1 MKKVFVAFLTVF
13 MILLAIVAVQ
23 AYAVPL
29 MPALQVAENEVSVTV
44 TIPESDEN
52 KKGDVKEDQD
62 EEEVIS
68 DTETEITEEPTETE
82 EVVET
87 TEEPTETEEVVE
99 TTEEPTETEEV
110 VETTEVPTE
119 TEEVVETTEV
129 PTETEEVV
137 ETTEVPTET
146 VTEVVVEPTEEPTE
160 IPTEVPTEVVDREV
174 FVTIKGNTA
183 YAAYDGN
190 RHVASGYTVTEISNS
205 AYTENDFIF
214 TGQAYVEM
222 IDAGVSYMGL
232 TGDMFINK
240 NNQFDVYFEIEDGYV
255 EVSPINVEIE
265 VIGVNET
272 TEYDGNTHVVEG
284 YTFRQIFPIG
294 MDLYDEDS
302 FEFLGN
308 AHAER
313 NEAGISF
320 MGLNGSSF
328 RNINPNFGRVLF
340 HVTDG
345 YIEITPSEEMYEEP
359 VEEIIE
365 PTEEPT
371 ETTVDETVEPTE
383 EPTETTVDETVEPTE
398 EPTETTVDETVEPTE
413 EPTETTVNETV
424 EPTEE
429 PTETTVD
436 ETVEPIEEPTET
448 TVDETVEPTEE
459 PTETTVDETV
469 EPTEEPTET
478 TVDETVEPTEE
489 PTETTV
495 DETVEPTEE
504 PTETTVDG
512 TVEPTEEPTE
522 EVTVQTITL
531 SAETVIYS
539 AADEESEVLVTL
551 EEDAEFTV
559 LNKDESGW
567 VEIQLSDEVSGFVKT
582 EPETVEPTEEPTE
595 EIGEPTEEPT
605 VQTIILAAETVI
617 YSAADE
623 ESEVLVTL
631 EEDAEFTVL
640 NNDESGWVEIQLS
653 DEVSG
658 FVKTEPETETEE
670 PVEEVTETPAAEE
683 PVEVILLTA
692 GTNIYSDADEESEIL
707 KVLEEDTEFTIVV
720 NTELESDWLEI
731 QLDPETIGF
740 VVKPEEQPEDVD
752 EDEEVSDG
760 KIAVTAGVNVRAA
773 ADGMSEIIYTFEED
787 SRVTVVS
794 KEGDWLLIE
803 GDGVTGYI
811 FAGDVK
817 TDDEEKSSEDDGRKV
832 TIFTSRRIVM
842 PMGSDIELT
851 SLLEGF
857 EESDTITY
865 QWECDK
871 GQGFEPIDGA
881 NGDSYTYKA
890 SVESLTWGFRLNV
903 TVETESDSVE
913 PAGEEA
919 AAAEE

>member
-448 TVDETVEPTEE
+448 TVD
-459 PTETTVDETV
+459 
-469 EPTEEPTET
+469 
-478 TVDETVEPTEE
+478 
-489 PTETTV
+489 
-495 DETVEPTEE
+495 
-504 PTETTVDG
+504 G

>member
-87 TEEPTETEEVVE
+87 TE
-99 TTEEPTETEEV
+99 
-110 VETTEVPTE
+110 VPTE

-146 VTEVVVEPTEEPTE
+146 VNEVVVEPTEEPTE

-272 TEYDGNTHVVEG
+272 AEYDGNTHVVEG

-413 EPTETTVNETV
+413 EPS
-424 EPTEE
+424 
-429 PTETTVD
+429 ETTVD
-436 ETVEPIEEPTET
+436 E
-448 TVDETVEPTEE
+448 
-459 PTETTVDETV
+459 
-469 EPTEEPTET
+469 
-478 TVDETVEPTEE
+478 
-489 PTETTV
+489 
-495 DETVEPTEE
+495 
-504 PTETTVDG
+504 

-567 VEIQLSDEVSGFVKT
+567 VEIQLSDEVTGFVKT

-595 EIGEPTEEPT
+595 EIGEPTEEPI
-605 VQTIILAAETVI
+605 VQTITLSAETVI

-640 NNDESGWVEIQLS
+640 NKDESGWVEIQLS

-658 FVKTEPETETEE
+658 FVKTEPETEE

-692 GTNIYSDADEESEIL
+692 GTNIYSEADEESEIL

-871 GQGFEPIDGA
+871 GQGFEPIGGA

-890 SVESLTWGFRLNV
+890 SVESLTWDFRLNV
-903 TVETESDSVE
+903 TVESAADTVE
-913 PAGEEA
+913 PAAEDV
-919 AAAEE
+919 AAEE

>member
-68 DTETEITEEPTETE
+68 DTETEI
-82 EVVET
+82 

-359 VEEIIE
+359 VEEII
-365 PTEEPT
+365 
-371 ETTVDETVEPTE
+371 
-383 EPTETTVDETVEPTE
+383 EPTE